1 MGYTTQGIRNIALVG
16 SAGGGKTLLLE
27 ALLLEA
33 GAIRNK
39 GNLQRGATVSDF
51 DPQEKRLQHSLDP
64 AICGFDFDTTHLNL
78 IDTPGYPDFLGRT
91 LSVLEAVEAV
101 AIVVSAAGGVDTL
114 TRRLMEFARE
124 RELCRL
130 IVVNKIDRADAR
142 AADLLEELRGAFGP
156 ECLPL
161 DLPAGEGTAVVDC
174 FFCPDGEP
182 RPDADRSDGASHSAA
197 ASRSNGA
204 SGSATTAR
212 PDATTRSTSAS
223 SPDGTSRR
231 ETDFSSVPAAHT
243 QIVDQVVELDEDLMA
258 LYLEQGAELSPEQ
271 LHDPFERALREGHL
285 IPVCFVSA
293 ETGAGVPELLRIFSR
308 LMPNPTEGNAPPFF
322 KGEGAGARPV
332 QVKPDADKHV
342 VAHVFKTSIDPYVG
356 KLGMVRVHQGTI
368 RQGSQLFVG
377 DARKPIKIAHILKL
391 MGKDTVEMARAIPGD
406 ICAIPKIDELHL
418 DAVLHDSHDEDHYHL
433 KPVSFPPP
441 MLGIAIEPE
450 RRGDEQR
457 LADTLHKLMA
467 EDPCVRI
474 EHHPAVNETVIYG
487 MGELHLR
494 VLLERMTE
502 RYGVHIKTRPPSVP
516 YRETIT
522 RPAAGH
528 CRHKKQ
534 TGGAGQFGEVFLR
547 VEALARGEGF
557 EFVDEVVGGAIPGQ
571 FIPAVEK
578 GVRQVLSEGA
588 LAGFPLQDL
597 RVILYDGKHHPVDS
611 KEVAFASAGRKAF
624 LEAIQKAS
632 PIVLEPVMRVEITA
646 PSTSIGGITGDLATR
661 RARISG
667 NNALPGQRATV
678 EALVPLAEISEYQL
692 RLKALTGGEGAYA
705 MELSHYDP
713 VPARRQQQLVQ
724 AWRPRAEAD

>member
-1 MGYTTQGIRNIALVG
+1 MGYTTQAIRNIALVG
-16 SAGGGKTLLLE
+16 SAGSGKTLLAE
-27 ALLLEA
+27 ALLLQA
-33 GAIRNK
+33 GAIRSK
-39 GNLQRGATVSDF
+39 GNLQRGGTVSDF

-64 AICGFDFDTTHLNL
+64 AICGFDFNATHINL

-91 LSVLEAVEAV
+91 LSVLEAVDSVAV
-101 AIVVSAAGGVDTL
+101 VVSAVNGIDTL
-114 TRRLMEFARE
+114 TQRLMEFARE

-130 IVVNKIDRADAR
+130 IVVNKIDSRDAR
-142 AADLLEELRGAFGP
+142 PDEVLEDLRTAFGP

-161 DLPAGEGTAVVDC
+161 DLPAAGGQGVVDC
-174 FFCPDGEP
+174 FF
-182 RPDADRSDGASHSAA
+182 RPEGHPSDGAAELVA
-197 ASRSNGA
+197 
-204 SGSATTAR
+204 
-212 PDATTRSTSAS
+212 
-223 SPDGTSRR
+223 
-231 ETDFSSVPAAHT
+231 DFSSVPAAHT
-243 QIVDQVVELDEDLMA
+243 QIIDQVVELDEELMA
-258 LYLEQGAELSPEQ
+258 VYLEQGADGAAIRLSPEQ
-271 LHDPFERALREGHL
+271 LHCPFEQALREGHL

-293 ETGAGVPELLRIFSR
+293 ETGAGVPELLRIIAR
-308 LMPNPTEGNAPPFF
+308 LMPNPTEGNPPPFL
-322 KGEGAGARPV
+322 KGEGASAQRV
-332 QVKPDADKHV
+332 QVTPDPDKHV

-356 KLGMVRVHQGTI
+356 KLAVLRVHQGTL

-377 DARKPIKIAHILKL
+377 EARKPIKIAHLLKL
-391 MGKDTVEMARAIPGD
+391 MGKDTGEIPQAIPGD
-406 ICAIPKIDELHL
+406 ICAVSKLDDLHL

-433 KPVSFPPP
+433 KPVTFPPP

-502 RYGVHIKTRPPSVP
+502 RYGVHIKTHPPSVP

-522 RPAAGH
+522 RPAEGH

-534 TGGAGQFGEVFLR
+534 TGGAGQFGEVYLR
-547 VEALARGEGF
+547 VEALGRGAGF

-588 LAGFPLQDL
+588 LAGFPMQDL
-597 RVILYDGKHHPVDS
+597 RVTVYDGKHHPVDS

-624 LEAIQKAS
+624 LEAVQKAH
-632 PIVLEPVMRVEITA
+632 PIVLEPVMRLEITA
-646 PSTSIGGITGDLATR
+646 PSSAIGDITGDLATR
-661 RARISG
+661 RARING
-667 NNALPGQRATV
+667 NNTLPGQRTTV
-678 EALVPLAEISEYQL
+678 QALVPLAEISEYQL

-713 VPARRQQQLVQ
+713 VPPRRQQELVQ
-724 AWRPRAEAD
+724 AWRPRAESD